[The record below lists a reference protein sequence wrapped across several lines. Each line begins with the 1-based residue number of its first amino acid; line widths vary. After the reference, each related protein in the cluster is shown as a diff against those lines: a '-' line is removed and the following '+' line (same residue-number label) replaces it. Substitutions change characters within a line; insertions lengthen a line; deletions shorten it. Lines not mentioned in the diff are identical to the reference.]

1 MQPTTLNGALII
13 AVGVLASAV
22 GFLFRLYLT
31 RNKEIEA
38 LTTAKDKEMAKER
51 SDWAVER
58 ERIDHEG
65 EVKEAKIR
73 AEYEQKFRE
82 LIQRYD
88 EISRRDS
95 ESNRKHED
103 QVRKEF
109 ADIMER
115 VSAES
120 GKSASALVQM
130 LQKFYDRMVGPR
142 GGGY

>member
-1 MQPTTLNGALII
+1 MQPNTLTGALII
-13 AVGVLASAV
+13 AVTALAGVV
-22 GFLFRLYLT
+22 GFLFRLYLA
-31 RNKEIEA
+31 RNKEVET
-38 LTTAKDKEMAKER
+38 LTTSKDKEMAKER
-51 SDWAVER
+51 ADWAVER
-58 ERIDHEG
+58 QRIDNEL
-65 EVKEAKIR
+65 EIKEAKIR

-88 EISRRDS
+88 DISRRDS

-115 VSAES
+115 VASEG
-120 GKSASALVQM
+120 GKSSQALVQM

-142 GGGY
+142 GGY